1 MVFSSLLFLFRFL
14 PLVFLLYY
22 LTPRRGRNVV
32 LFLFS
37 LFFYAWGEPKYVFLM
52 LFSITMDYTVG
63 RLIDKAKREGKPEKA
78 KGSLLFSVFMNLGI
92 LGFFK
97 YADFIIGSINAVS
110 GLDLP
115 LLNIPLPI
123 GISFFTFQT
132 MSYTIDVYRGNTEV
146 QKNWISYGTYVSMFP
161 QLIAGPIVQ
170 YKTIARQMKKRREN
184 LDDFTEGIHRFV
196 VGVGKKVL
204 LANNIGLL
212 WDAAAA
218 LPVAELP
225 VATAWLGALAY
236 TFQIYFDFSGY
247 SDMAI
252 GLGKMFGFHFLEN
265 FNYPYISRSITEFWR
280 RWHISLSSW
289 FREYVYIP
297 LGGNRKG
304 LLKQVRN
311 IFVVWMLTGIWHGAH
326 WNYVLWGVYYGVLLI
341 LEKFVLK
348 RFLDK
353 LPGWI
358 QNLYTMFFVVISWV
372 IFKCEDL
379 SYCLSYLK
387 AMFGGFS
394 AGLFNTESLYL
405 LKNYGILLV
414 ILILGSTRLPKFFGE
429 KMEKRFGEN
438 GGVMTG
444 ARMIFYLGILL
455 LSVAY
460 LVDATYN
467 PFLYFRF

>member
-1 MVFSSLLFLFRFL
+1 MVFSTVLFLFRFL
-14 PLVFLLYY
+14 PITLALYY
-22 LTPRRGRNVV
+22 LAPARLKNTV
-32 LFLFS
+32 LFLCS
-37 LFFYAWGEPKYVFLM
+37 LVFYSWGEVRLFPVMAAAILINYTAGLGIERFKDSAAARRGFL
-52 LFSITMDYTVG
+52 LFSI
-63 RLIDKAKREGKPEKA
+63 I
-78 KGSLLFSVFMNLGI
+78 GSLGMLF
-92 LGFFK
+92 FFK
-97 YADFIIGSINAVS
+97 YTDFFINNINAVIGTS
-110 GLDLP
+110 IPLLRLTLP
-115 LLNIPLPI
+115 L
-123 GISFFTFQT
+123 GISFYTFQT
-132 MSYTIDVYRGNTEV
+132 MSYSIDVYRGDVKAEHNLI
-146 QKNWISYGTYVSMFP
+146 NFGAYVVMFP

-170 YKTIARQMKKRREN
+170 YKTIARQMKERREN

-353 LPGWI
+353 LPSWI